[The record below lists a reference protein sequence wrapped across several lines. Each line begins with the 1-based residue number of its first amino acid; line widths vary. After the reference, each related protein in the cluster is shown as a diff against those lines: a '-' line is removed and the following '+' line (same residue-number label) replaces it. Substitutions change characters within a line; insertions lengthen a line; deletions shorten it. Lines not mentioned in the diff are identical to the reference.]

1 MAVSFRRHQGRYTKK
16 NADFAARFP
25 KVIPMPLP
33 EGVSLQPYSPDDLP
47 AVRALH
53 ALAFRQLAASHH
65 DAAQIAAHEALI
77 LAPDYAVDVA
87 RSNLIL
93 ARHRDGRL
101 VATAGWLAMTD
112 RPETARIRKVFVHP
126 DWARRGLATALV
138 RAAEQAADAAGYPHL
153 YVRANINAVP
163 LYRSLGYRVE
173 AEGVMPAGGADL
185 PVVYMARP
193 APA

>member
-1 MAVSFRRHQGRYTKK
+1 MS
-16 NADFAARFP
+16 
-25 KVIPMPLP
+25 LP
-33 EGVSLQPYSPDDLP
+33 DTVSLHAYVSADLS

-77 LAPDYAVDVA
+77 AADDYAADVA

-93 ARHRDGRL
+93 ARDQAGSL
-101 VATAGWLAMTD
+101 IATAGWLPMPE
-112 RPETARIRKVFVHP
+112 RPNTARIRKVFVHP
-126 DWARRGLATALV
+126 GWARRGLATALV
-138 RAAEQAADAAGYPHL
+138 QAAEQAAAAAGYPHL

-163 LYRSLGYRVE
+163 LYRKLGYRAE
-173 AEGVMPAGGADL
+173 AEGVMPAGSAEL

-193 APA
+193 V

>member
-1 MAVSFRRHQGRYTKK
+1 
-16 NADFAARFP
+16 
-25 KVIPMPLP
+25 MPLP
-33 EGVSLQPYSPDDLP
+33 ESVSLQSYTPADLP

-77 LAPDYAVDVA
+77 AAENYAVDVA

-93 ARHRDGRL
+93 ARHNGAEL
-101 VATAGWLAMTD
+101 VATAGWLSMPE
-112 RPETARIRKVFVHP
+112 RPATARIRKVFVHP
-126 DWARRGLATALV
+126 GWARRGLATALV
-138 RAAEQAADAAGYPHL
+138 RAAEQAAAAAGYPQL

-163 LYRSLGYRVE
+163 LYVSLGYRAE

-185 PVVYMARP
+185 PVVYMSRLA
-193 APA
+193 

>member
-1 MAVSFRRHQGRYTKK
+1 MAMS
-16 NADFAARFP
+16 
-25 KVIPMPLP
+25 LP
-33 EGVSLQPYSPDDLP
+33 STVSLQAYASADLP

-77 LAPDYAVDVA
+77 AADDYAVDVA

-93 ARHRDGRL
+93 ARDQAGSL
-101 VATAGWLAMTD
+101 IATAGWLPMPE
-112 RPETARIRKVFVHP
+112 RPNTARIRKVFVHP
-126 DWARRGLATALV
+126 GWARRGLATALV
-138 RAAEQAADAAGYPHL
+138 QAAEQAAAAAGYPHL

-163 LYRSLGYRVE
+163 LYRKLGYRAE
-173 AEGVMPAGGADL
+173 AEGMMPTGGAEL

-193 APA
+193 AP

>member
-1 MAVSFRRHQGRYTKK
+1 MEKRC
-16 NADFAARFP
+16 FP
-25 KVIPMPLP
+25 CPVPAMSLP
-33 EGVSLQPYSPDDLP
+33 ESVSLQSYTPADLP

-77 LAPDYAVDVA
+77 AAEAYAADVA

-93 ARHRDGRL
+93 ARHNGAEPI
-101 VATAGWLAMTD
+101 ATAGWLPMAE
-112 RPETARIRKVFVHP
+112 RPQTARIRKVFVHP

-138 RAAEQAADAAGYPHL
+138 RAAEQAAAGAGYPHL

-163 LYRSLGYRVE
+163 LYEKMGYRAE
-173 AEGVMPAGGADL
+173 ARGIMPAGSAEL
-185 PVVYMARP
+185 PVVYMSRP
-193 APA
+193 AI